1 MQRLRDAAEAWP
13 QVQWIAISHAPAHAT
28 GRWCKQ
34 VGGCAGVSVASD
46 PSRAAYARWG
56 LGRTSL
62 GHFLGRRS
70 LTGVMSLARSGVH
83 NRHPHG
89 TRWQTAGT
97 FALDPEGIV
106 RWRHL
111 PVPRGRSPRSQAGG
125 PGGHMIVERLD
136 SRPPTSS
143 GGPDG
148 RSSPRGRAAATCAF
162 RCPAPFDVRELADA
176 PADAAGADERH
187 GLWALGP
194 GRRPRADHRQAPEI
208 VLPGPRRA
216 RLRAALA
223 ARDEGVHDRLGLV
236 VRVPIRSARV
246 AETPRRASPEGL
258 EVVSVALDTGG
269 ARRPGRGSTGP
280 GPRTRR

>member
-1 MQRLRDAAEAWP
+1 MDPRTFLPPRRLLTAAAPQFGDPAPALPVPLDRERPAVVAFLRHTGCPFAELTMQRLRDAAEAWP

-111 PVPRGRSPRSQAGG
+111 PSHAGEVPDLEPA
-125 PGGHMIVERLD
+125 V
-136 SRPPTSS
+136 
-143 GGPDG
+143 
-148 RSSPRGRAAATCAF
+148 RAVT
-162 RCPAPFDVRELADA
+162 
-176 PADAAGADERH
+176 
-187 GLWALGP
+187 
-194 GRRPRADHRQAPEI
+194 
-208 VLPGPRRA
+208 
-216 RLRAALA
+216 
-223 ARDEGVHDRLGLV
+223 
-236 VRVPIRSARV
+236 
-246 AETPRRASPEGL
+246 
-258 EVVSVALDTGG
+258 
-269 ARRPGRGSTGP
+269 
-280 GPRTRR
+280 